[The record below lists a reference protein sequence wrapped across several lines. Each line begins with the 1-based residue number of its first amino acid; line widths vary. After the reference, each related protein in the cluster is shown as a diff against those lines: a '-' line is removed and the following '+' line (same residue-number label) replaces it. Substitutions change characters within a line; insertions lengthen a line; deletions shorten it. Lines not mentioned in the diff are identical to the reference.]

1 MREQENRRVQRTV
14 TWCGEGEQTVKPSQL
29 IPFLL
34 ENVKITLPT
43 VGGGGMRSFLGDRGG
58 SELNY
63 GYEKIGGGG
72 GSRCEG

>member
-1 MREQENRRVQRTV
+1 M
-14 TWCGEGEQTVKPSQL
+14 GKEQTVKPSQL

-43 VGGGGMRSFLGDRGG
+43 VREKMRKFRGGREG

-63 GYEKIGGGG
+63 GYETMGGGDKT
-72 GSRCEG
+72 

>member
-1 MREQENRRVQRTV
+1 M
-14 TWCGEGEQTVKPSQL
+14 GKEQTFKPSQL

-43 VGGGGMRSFLGDRGG
+43 VGGGGMRSFLGDREG

-63 GYEKIGGGG
+63 GYEKMGEGGTG
-72 GSRCEG
+72 REV